1 MTSLF
6 VYGNGIF
13 QLISNTLQILVCIPC
28 PLSQNHPTRNT
39 WLQLHLI
46 TRYIIL
52 TVPLIWRLEQPA
64 KYKIKICVFDCTN
77 GKFRPKKKKEF
88 KGHVIA
94 GYACR
99 PCFSPDQSYLCSGD
113 GEGKMFIWDWKNGR
127 LYSRFRA
134 HDQVVIDCK
143 WLPHE
148 TSKENFNNY
157 SI

>member
-1 MTSLF
+1 M
-6 VYGNGIF
+6 
-13 QLISNTLQILVCIPC
+13 
-28 PLSQNHPTRNT
+28 
-39 WLQLHLI
+39 
-46 TRYIIL
+46 
-52 TVPLIWRLEQPA
+52 
-64 KYKIKICVFDCTN
+64 
-77 GKFRPKKKKEF
+77 
-88 KGHVIA
+88 IA

-148 TSKENFNNY
+148 TSKENFNNIYIQHITEVSRNTPRYY
-157 SI
+157 SLKYGICKIDVLK

>member
-1 MTSLF
+1 M
-6 VYGNGIF
+6 
-13 QLISNTLQILVCIPC
+13 
-28 PLSQNHPTRNT
+28 
-39 WLQLHLI
+39 
-46 TRYIIL
+46 
-52 TVPLIWRLEQPA
+52 
-64 KYKIKICVFDCTN
+64 
-77 GKFRPKKKKEF
+77 
-88 KGHVIA
+88 IA

-148 TSKENFNNY
+148 TSKEHFNIIYKNHRLAPVNDQKRECPNKRPFDK
-157 SI
+157 

>member
-1 MTSLF
+1 M
-6 VYGNGIF
+6 
-13 QLISNTLQILVCIPC
+13 
-28 PLSQNHPTRNT
+28 
-39 WLQLHLI
+39 
-46 TRYIIL
+46 
-52 TVPLIWRLEQPA
+52 
-64 KYKIKICVFDCTN
+64 
-77 GKFRPKKKKEF
+77 
-88 KGHVIA
+88 IA

-148 TSKENFNNY
+148 TSKETFNYYLTVVFTLVY
-157 SI
+157 SIQFLNFIGIQIRVDCPTTGVLTGY